1 MRNPDMI
8 SRRSFGQWTALVAA
22 SLPALRATTATA
34 TVRFAPELDLT
45 TPKSALRA
53 YMKLHTSLERARI
66 WYWYT
71 GIFEAALAEGPV
83 VPVVAI
89 DTLIRRDV
97 SPMADGTFR
106 VEMFEANY
114 FHEVGN
120 ATPLLHML
128 NPLNGREVT
137 PFHYREGP
145 HVAIYSERG
154 IYGAAAV
161 PPPATA
167 VFAPRWQ
174 RAGDQIWTTN
184 TFYINGPY
192 PLPIATWPLE
202 GNTRERV
209 GSFANLFGSAKELA
223 DPGITTANCTF
234 TYEAFMEWWPWMEM
248 GATAGQMLWHAG
260 GRKLHSLADLPPE
273 SRIGF
278 EAIHPEIFEERP
290 WETFSMMA
298 IDYQKQRHP
307 VLR

>member
-1 MRNPDMI
+1 MI
-8 SRRSFGQWTALVAA
+8 SRRSFGQGTALFAA
-22 SLPALRATTATA
+22 ALPALRATTAA
-34 TVRFAPELDLT
+34 ASFAPELDLS
-45 TPKSALRA
+45 TPQANLRA
-53 YMKLHTSLERARI
+53 YMKLHTSLAKTRI

-71 GIFEAALAEGPV
+71 GIFEAALAQGPV
-83 VPVVAI
+83 IPVVAI

-97 SPMADGTFR
+97 SPMPDGTFR

-120 ATPLLHML
+120 STPLPHML

-145 HVAIYSERG
+145 HEAIYSERG
-154 IYGAAAV
+154 IYGGAAI

-209 GSFANLFGSAKELA
+209 GSFANLFGSAAELA
-223 DPGITTANCTF
+223 DPGITTAKCTF

-260 GRKLHSLADLPPE
+260 GRKLHSLADLPQA
-273 SRIGF
+273 SRTGF

>member
-1 MRNPDMI
+1 MI
-8 SRRSFGQWTALVAA
+8 SRRSFGHWTALFAA
-22 SLPALRATTATA
+22 ALPVLPAAAAAAGL
-34 TVRFAPELDLT
+34 APELDLS
-45 TPKSALRA
+45 TPQANLRA
-53 YMKLHTSLERARI
+53 YMKLHTSLLKDRI

-71 GIFEAALAEGPV
+71 GIFEAALARGPV
-83 VPVVAI
+83 IPVVAI

-97 SPMADGTFR
+97 TPMPDGSFR

-114 FHEVGN
+114 FHEVGSS
-120 ATPLLHML
+120 TPLLHMQ

-145 HVAIYSERG
+145 HDAIYSARG
-154 IYGAAAV
+154 IYGSRTA

-167 VFAPRWQ
+167 IFTPRWQ

-184 TFYINGPY
+184 TFYIDAPY
-192 PLPIATWPLE
+192 PLPIAQWPLE

-209 GSFANLFGSAKELA
+209 GSFANLFGSAIELA
-223 DPGITTANCTF
+223 DPAIATAKCTF
-234 TYEAFMEWWPWMEM
+234 TYEALMEWWPWMQM
-248 GATAGQMLWHAG
+248 GDTAGQMLWHAG
-260 GRKLHSLADLPPE
+260 GRKLQSLADLPPA
-273 SRIGF
+273 SRAGF
-278 EAIHPEIFEERP
+278 ESLHPEIFAERP

>member
-1 MRNPDMI
+1 MI
-8 SRRSFGQWTALVAA
+8 SRRTFGQWTALFTAGLPATA
-22 SLPALRATTATA
+22 SLAATA
-34 TVRFAPELDLT
+34 SLGRDLDLS
-45 TPKSALRA
+45 TPRANLLA
-53 YMKLHTSLERARI
+53 YMKLHTSLARTRI

-71 GIFEAALAEGPV
+71 GIFEAALAQGPV
-83 VPVVAI
+83 IPLVAI

-97 SPMADGTFR
+97 TPMADGSFR

-120 ATPLLHML
+120 STPLLHMQ

-145 HVAIYSERG
+145 HDAIYSERG
-154 IYGAAAV
+154 IYGRLST

-167 VFAPRWQ
+167 VFTPRWQ

-184 TFYINGPY
+184 TFYINAPY
-192 PLPIATWPLE
+192 PLPIAKWPLE

-209 GSFANLFGSAKELA
+209 GSFANLFGSVAELA
-223 DPGITTANCTF
+223 DPAITTAKCTF
-234 TYEAFMEWWPWMEM
+234 SYEAFMEWWPWMQM
-248 GATAGQMLWHAG
+248 GDTAGQMLWHAG
-260 GRKLHSLADLPPE
+260 GCKLHTLAEVPPT
-273 SRIGF
+273 SRTGF
-278 EAIHPEIFEERP
+278 EAVHPEIFEERP

-298 IDYQKQRHP
+298 IDYQKQRQP

>member
-1 MRNPDMI
+1 MI
-8 SRRSFGQWTALVAA
+8 SRRSFGHWTALFAA
-22 SLPALRATTATA
+22 ALPVLPAAAAAAGL
-34 TVRFAPELDLT
+34 APELDLS
-45 TPKSALRA
+45 TPQANLRA
-53 YMKLHTSLERARI
+53 YMKLHTSLLKDRI

-71 GIFEAALAEGPV
+71 GIFEAALARGPV
-83 VPVVAI
+83 IPVVAI

-97 SPMADGTFR
+97 TPMPDGSFR

-114 FHEVGN
+114 FHEVGSS
-120 ATPLLHML
+120 TPLLHMQ

-145 HVAIYSERG
+145 HDAVYSARG
-154 IYGAAAV
+154 IYGSRTA

-167 VFAPRWQ
+167 IFTPRWQ

-184 TFYINGPY
+184 TFYIDAPY
-192 PLPIATWPLE
+192 PLPIAQWPLE

-209 GSFANLFGSAKELA
+209 GSFANLFGSAIELA
-223 DPGITTANCTF
+223 DPAIATAKCTF
-234 TYEAFMEWWPWMEM
+234 TYEALMEWWPWMQM
-248 GATAGQMLWHAG
+248 GDTAGQMLWHAG
-260 GRKLHSLADLPPE
+260 GRKLQSLADLPPA
-273 SRIGF
+273 SRAGF
-278 EAIHPEIFEERP
+278 ESLHPEIFAERP